1 MDSASPIDQQ
11 RQYFRIVFPVAQ
23 RPRLDV
29 DGYRFTILE
38 ISEGGA
44 SLVGDG
50 TTLPPWNSPRRA
62 TITLADGTEIATETI
77 AERHAAP
84 DVLAVRFVELL
95 PLSIITAEQRRLA
108 MLYPR
113 VK

>member
-29 DGYRFTILE
+29 DGRRFTVLE
-38 ISEGGA
+38 MSEGGA
-44 SLVGDG
+44 SLVVDA
-50 TTLPPWNSPRRA
+50 TTPPHWDAPRSA
-62 TITLADGTEIATETI
+62 TITLADGTEIAAETI
-77 AERHAAP
+77 AERRAAP
-84 DVLAVRFVELL
+84 GVLAVRFVELL

-108 MLYPR
+108 TLYPR
-113 VK
+113 IK